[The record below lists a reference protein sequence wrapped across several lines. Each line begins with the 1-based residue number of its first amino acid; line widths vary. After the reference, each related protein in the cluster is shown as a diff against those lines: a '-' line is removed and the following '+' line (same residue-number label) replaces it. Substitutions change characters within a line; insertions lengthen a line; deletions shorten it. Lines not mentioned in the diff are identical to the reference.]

1 MNYQNN
7 FSPTAALFWL
17 VLVVSLSA
25 RTIEGAAYS
34 GAAFSLFDSLV
45 LRGEVFRWIFRGWVP
60 GILPIS
66 PKWRFV
72 LFGLASIQFSR
83 HPEGLVE
90 YGKRRATRRFNERF
104 ARRERDRASQEPSP

>member
-1 MNYQNN
+1 MLTGG
-7 FSPTAALFWL
+7 TAGVAAS
-17 VLVVSLSA
+17 SLS
-25 RTIEGAAYS
+25 
-34 GAAFSLFDSLV
+34 
-45 LRGEVFRWIFRGWVP
+45 RWSFRGGVP

-104 ARRERDRASQEPSP
+104 DQRERDRASQETSP